1 MFCFVLFQF
10 ETRQIEKCL
19 DYIYKTAMAGVQS
32 SQLCGQIYVTGGGAY
47 KYSELIESKLG
58 LTVVRIDEMA
68 SICSGANFLLT
79 NIVEES
85 FLYDRSLDPLHYSF
99 QPVKTKDAL
108 FPYLLV
114 TIGSGVSVIKVDSET
129 SWEVSNS
136 QYRSIFILISRK

>member
-1 MFCFVLFQF
+1 MQG
-10 ETRQIEKCL
+10 
-19 DYIYKTAMAGVQS
+19 AQS
-32 SQLCGQIYVTGGGAY
+32 SQLCQQIYVTGGGAY

-85 FLYDRSLDPLHYSF
+85 FLYDRSLDPHYMF

-129 SWEVSNS
+129 RWEVTCSVQNTIEQS
-136 QYRSIFILISRK
+136 ATTYRVLSCLLYCRE

>member
-1 MFCFVLFQF
+1 MQ
-10 ETRQIEKCL
+10 
-19 DYIYKTAMAGVQS
+19 GVQS
-32 SQLCGQIYVTGGGAY
+32 SHLCQQIYVTGGGAY

-85 FLYDRSLDPLHYSF
+85 FLYDRTQDPHYMF

-114 TIGSGVSVIKVDSET
+114 TIGSGVSVIKIDSET
-129 SWEVSNS
+129 SWEVSPKP
-136 QYRSIFILISRK
+136 L